1 MACSSAQVAA
11 RARRLAGPVVSAG
24 QASAL
29 PLEEPAAWDE
39 VVAPRRAAARDVA
52 AAPQQEVAAWAEAE
66 EPQQEVAWVGAAV
79 RRPEAVRQGAW
90 GAPAAPLRGAQPS
103 APPSAAPW
111 VFRRDQAL
119 PWPAPQPAARFA
131 RAMQGLQIALP

>member
-1 MACSSAQVAA
+1 M
-11 RARRLAGPVVSAG
+11 RARRLAGPVVLAA
-24 QASAL
+24 QVAL
-29 PLEEPAAWDE
+29 PLAAAWDAVEAPLKAERDAAQVPPQE
-39 VVAPRRAAARDVA
+39 VVAWDVA
-52 AAPQQEVAAWAEAE
+52 EGAQEVAAWAEAE

-119 PWPAPQPAARFA
+119 PWPAPSPAARFA
-131 RAMQGLQIALP
+131 RAMARL